1 MGTTYLVRHGQASFG
16 AADYDQL
23 SPLGVEQCR
32 RLGRYWRE
40 RGVTFDAVLC
50 GTLRRQQQT
59 VAAIADGLG
68 QPLTPQLWPGLNE
81 YDSEAL
87 VRAVHPGPLPGTDDA
102 DGFKLHFRLLR
113 DALIAWMDGRVTP
126 AGLPP
131 HADWLAG
138 ARAALDHVSAHH
150 ADAVVLV
157 ASSGGPIANL
167 VGQLLGASPEAV
179 VELNLR
185 IRNSAITELASSRRG
200 HRLLSFNHLA
210 HLDGPGDAGLQT
222 YT

>member
-23 SPLGVEQCR
+23 SPLGIEQCR

-40 RGVTFDAVLC
+40 RDVTFDAVLC

-68 QPLTPQLWPGLNE
+68 QPLTPLLWPGLNE
-81 YDSEAL
+81 YDSGAL
-87 VRAVHPGPLPGTDDA
+87 VRAVHPGPLPEVDDA
-102 DGFKLHFRLLR
+102 AGFKLHFRLLR
-113 DALIAWMDGRVTP
+113 NALLAWMAGDITP
-126 AGLPP
+126 AGLPA

-138 ARAALDHVSAHH
+138 ARAALDHVTSQHPNAR
-150 ADAVVLV
+150 VLV

-167 VGQLLGASPEAV
+167 VGQLLGATPEAV

-185 IRNSAITELASSRRG
+185 IRNSAVTELARSKRG
-200 HRLLSFNHLA
+200 HRLLSFNHLP
-210 HLDGPGDAGLQT
+210 HLDSPGDTGLHT